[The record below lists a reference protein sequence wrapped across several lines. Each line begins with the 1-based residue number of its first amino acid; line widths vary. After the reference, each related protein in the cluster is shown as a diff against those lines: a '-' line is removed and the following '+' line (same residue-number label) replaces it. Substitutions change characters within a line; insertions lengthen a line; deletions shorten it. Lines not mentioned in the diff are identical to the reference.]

1 MFPLYEIIRPGA
13 RIADGVGRK
22 GPHSISPNAAGIISP
37 TRGGADLNGK
47 PPAIS
52 STRSVERALT
62 LLATVCGG
70 QASTLA
76 ECARLTELPASTAL
90 RLLRT
95 LEQGEFVARDDEGG
109 GYRPGPRMVQLGARA
124 LAHEQLIPLC
134 LPALQNLVD
143 ATGESAYLSVRG
155 PGASSL
161 YIAMVEGTHSI
172 RHASWIG
179 RTVPIEGSAAG
190 TVLLGRIPDRGFVT
204 LRSGVEQDVTAIA
217 APIRRP
223 GGVVGALSVVGP
235 DYRMDHATAERYG
248 QLLAAEAR
256 TVARS
261 LGVEQTTGA

>member
-1 MFPLYEIIRPGA
+1 MT
-13 RIADGVGRK
+13 D
-22 GPHSISPNAAGIISP
+22 
-37 TRGGADLNGK
+37 K

-52 STRSVERALT
+52 ATRSVERALT

-76 ECARLTELPASTAL
+76 ECARLTDLPASTAL

-95 LEQGEFVARDDEGG
+95 LEQGEFIARDDDGG
-109 GYRPGPRMVQLGARA
+109 GYRAGPRMVQLGAQA
-124 LAHEQLIPLC
+124 LAHEQLVPLC
-134 LPALQNLVD
+134 LPALQNLVA
-143 ATGESAYLSVRG
+143 ATGESAYLSVHG

-161 YIAMVEGTHSI
+161 YIAMAEGTHSI
-172 RHASWIG
+172 RHASWVG

-223 GGVVGALSVVGP
+223 GGIAGALSIVGP
-235 DYRMDHATAERYG
+235 DYRMDQTTTERYG
-248 QLLAAEAR
+248 LLLTAEAA

-261 LGVEQTTGA
+261 LGVERTTGA